1 MRQWFPLIIII
12 PVIEMFLLFL
22 SGKYIGIFP
31 TILIVIATGFIGF
44 RLAKS
49 QGTRLLYRIRED
61 VSYGRMPGD
70 VILEGFLVLIG
81 GIFLLF
87 PGYLTDFAGLL
98 LMIPL
103 LRRKILG
110 LMRKWLMRQFKN
122 GNFIFTYRK

>member
-1 MRQWFPLIIII
+1 
-12 PVIEMFLLFL
+12 MFLLFL